1 MAVLG
6 RQSNMRVRTAVI
18 HLEADEAFKNEEGY
32 TILNGS
38 PDQEGTG
45 IIPQMKE
52 GRPAPARAKSKTEA
66 NRILREHG
74 FVAATTALET
84 WSFPD
89 RVTNDYHLAEVFVMQ
104 LLQQGRSRKKVKSAK
119 KQKSKAGKR
128 AGPKGKRSSRRVR
141 RRSK

>member
-1 MAVLG
+1 LNLIWIKENAAG
-6 RQSNMRVRTAVI
+6 ATRTADLCLLYKVQKWPC
-18 HLEADEAFKNEEGY
+18 LG
-32 TILNGS
+32 
-38 PDQEGTG
+38 DQEGTG

-104 LLQQGRSRKKVKSAK
+104 LPQQGRSRKKVKSAK